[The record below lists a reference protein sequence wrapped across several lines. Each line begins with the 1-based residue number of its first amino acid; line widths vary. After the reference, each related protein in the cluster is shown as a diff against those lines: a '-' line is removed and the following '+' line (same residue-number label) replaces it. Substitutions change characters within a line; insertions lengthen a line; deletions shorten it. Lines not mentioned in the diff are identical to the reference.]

1 MNADY
6 TISVTCNICKSTKE
20 VRVDKSDYEKWVRR
34 EGVIQELLH
43 YLSAGDREL
52 LISGTCDD
60 CFKSM
65 FGEEEDL

>member
-1 MNADY
+1 MNGDY
-6 TISVTCNICKSTKE
+6 TIPVTCNMCKTTRE
-20 VRVDKSDYEKWVRR
+20 VRVNKSDYEKWIRR

-60 CFKSM
+60 CFKNL
-65 FGEEEDL
+65 FGEE

>member
-1 MNADY
+1 MNGDY
-6 TISVTCNICKSTKE
+6 TIPVTCNMCRTTKT
-20 VRVDKSDYEKWVRR
+20 VVVKLDDYEKWVRR

-60 CFKSM
+60 CFKNM
-65 FGEEEDL
+65 FGEEE